1 MYTPDWV
8 WLIFISAFGACVGS
22 FLNVV
27 IYRLPAGQSLI
38 HPPSQCPHCG
48 KKLAVYDNVPVL
60 GWIWLRGKCRYC
72 KAPISVQYPL
82 VEAATAL
89 LFGGMFALFYMTDFR
104 QPFAFAGF
112 GSTWPLF
119 VVWCVAL
126 ACLFAA
132 TVIDARLFII
142 PLEIPW
148 TMTAVALVVLPVG
161 AWLSSD
167 FTSFGPGLGVQPFTP
182 RTGHIGA
189 LAAWGGAIGLVLA
202 IVLLKLGVLPDSFE
216 GEDLDG
222 FEMPVDADAE
232 SKPSAPLMNRVMAVL
247 SPLGFVAGLTLS
259 GLMGWGEGMLPGR
272 LHVLVFGA
280 LSYLALR
287 VPVFIWQLTRK
298 TSEEPGA
305 DHDEDEEDIP
315 PLKHPRKV
323 ALRELMFVG
332 FPLVGM
338 LAGVYLANHR
348 VTEPLSHTGWYDVL
362 AGVVM
367 GYLVGGGI
375 IWMIR
380 IFGTLGFN
388 KEAMG
393 LGDIHLLAGIGAVIG
408 AWESV
413 FLCFFVAPFLGLGLV
428 VMSMDS
434 AALLRKPSRHIP
446 YGPYLAGAAVLAM
459 FLGIQRLDLVD
470 ILAGFAGSGAG
481 GAPGASPVVPQ
492 TFPNNPPFVP

>member
-27 IYRLPAGQSLI
+27 IYRLPAGLSLV
-38 HPPSQCPHCG
+38 HPPSRCPYCES
-48 KKLAVYDNVPVL
+48 KLAAYDNVPIL
-60 GWIWLRGKCRYC
+60 GWLWLRGKCRKC
-72 KAPISVQYPL
+72 KAPISIQYPL
-82 VEAATAL
+82 VEAATAI

-104 QPFAFAGF
+104 PPFAFAGLET
-112 GSTWPLF
+112 TWPLF
-119 VVWCVAL
+119 LVWCIAV

-132 TVIDARLFII
+132 TVIDSRLFII

-161 AWLSSD
+161 AWLTPEL
-167 FTSFGPGLGVQPFTP
+167 TSFGPGIEVQPFTP

-189 LAAWGGAIGLVLA
+189 LAAWGGAIGLVIA
-202 IVLLKLGVLPDSFE
+202 IVLLRLGIVPDSFE
-216 GEDLDG
+216 GEDMDG
-222 FEMPVDADAE
+222 YELPEDEGKDKVPAV
-232 SKPSAPLMNRVMAVL
+232 PLINRVMAVL
-247 SPLGFVAGLTLS
+247 SPLGFVAGITLS
-259 GLMGWGEGMLPGR
+259 GLLGWGDGLLPGH
-272 LHVLVFGA
+272 LHVLIFGA
-280 LSYLALR
+280 LGYLALR
-287 VPVFIWQLTRK
+287 LPVLIWQLARK
-298 TSEEPGA
+298 KTGEPGPA
-305 DHDEDEEDIP
+305 QDEDDQDEIP

-338 LAGVYLANHR
+338 LAGIYLANR
-348 VTEPLSHTGWYDVL
+348 SIPDPLSNAGWYDVL
-362 AGVVM
+362 AGVVL

-393 LGDIHLLAGIGAVIG
+393 LGDIHLLAGIGAVLG

-434 AALLRKPSRHIP
+434 AALLKKPSRHIP

-459 FLGIQRLDLVD
+459 FLGIERLDLAD
-470 ILAGFAGSGAG
+470 ILLGFTGGNAG
-481 GAPGASPVVPQ
+481 GNSPALTP
-492 TFPNNPPFVP
+492 TFPNNPPYVP